1 MQIVKFLAGAYCCLK
16 DPAMDLRILEAGAFP
31 WSHRVSDRE
40 RALSSEKAG

>member
-1 MQIVKFLAGAYCCLK
+1 MQIVKFWPARSCCLK
-16 DPAMDLRILEAGAFP
+16 NPAMDLRILEAGAFP